1 MYHMALKTNWINWIK
16 VKMAKINQDILLQRA
31 EREFLQGNFEKALRS
46 YGLILKDNPLLDE
59 AKIGVY
65 LSDLGSDSK
74 DEAQALFDYYQ
85 IIKDEKENAV
95 DIIDKLIDSLDTTK
109 QSLHKLLID
118 PIEEQLEYGDG
129 IRYSDFLKLV
139 EDRKSFRKAFE
150 DIMFSTKVVISD
162 KKEFIDFV
170 TKLSEE
176 GFDEMALRYLDATST
191 LFDNDQDVLALYDV
205 IKGNQ

>member
-1 MYHMALKTNWINWIK
+1 MALKTNWINWIK